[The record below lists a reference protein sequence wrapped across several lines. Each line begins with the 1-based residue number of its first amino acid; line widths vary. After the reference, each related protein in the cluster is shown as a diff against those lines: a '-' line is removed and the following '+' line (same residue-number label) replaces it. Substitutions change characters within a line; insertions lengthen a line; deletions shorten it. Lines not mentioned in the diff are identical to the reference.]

1 MNLEFYKDKG
11 LTGLANLG
19 NTCYLNSCIQIF
31 SHTYELTE
39 LFKKVSEER
48 TLNNIQDSMLLLEW
62 NKLLN
67 LMWSKNCTVAPYGFV
82 KAIQTVSEYKG
93 RDLFMGFAQN
103 DMPEFLIFLIDCFH
117 NSLEREVN
125 IKISGVPQNNNDKIA
140 KVCYKMMQDMY
151 SKNYSELLNIFY
163 GIQVSKISNLNK
175 EIRSITAEP
184 FSILNLPIPLKED
197 KKNPNI
203 FDCLDLYCKEEIL
216 EGENA
221 WYNEE
226 LKIKED
232 ILKGLCFW
240 SLPEIL
246 IMDLKRFTYDN
257 KKIHTVVDI
266 ELDNIDLSRY
276 VIGYQKEN
284 SKYQLYGICNH
295 SGGCLGGH
303 YFAYIRTASDKWLK
317 FNDTE
322 VKEIAKNQL
331 ISDKS
336 YCFFLRKIK

>member
-39 LFKKVSEER
+39 LFKKISQER
-48 TLNNIQDSMLLLEW
+48 TLNNIQDSLLLLEW

-67 LMWSKNCTVAPYGFV
+67 LMWSKNCTVAPYGFL
-82 KAIQTVSEYKG
+82 KAIQTVSEFKG
-93 RDLFMGFAQN
+93 RELFMGFAQN

-151 SKNYSELLNIFY
+151 SKNYSELLNLFY
-163 GIQVSKISNLNK
+163 GIQVSKISNINK

-197 KKNPNI
+197 KQNPDI
-203 FDCLDLYCKEEIL
+203 FDCLDLYCKEELL

-232 ILKGLCFW
+232 ILKGFCFW

-246 IMDLKRFTYDN
+246 IMDLKRFTFNN
-257 KKIHTVVDI
+257 KKIHTVVNI
-266 ELDNIDLSRY
+266 PLDKIDLSKY
-276 VIGYQKEN
+276 VIGYQKDN
-284 SKYQLYGICNH
+284 SKYQLYAICNH
-295 SGGCLGGH
+295 SGSCGGGH
-303 YFAYIRTASDKWLK
+303 YFAYIRTASDKWIK

-322 VKEIAKNQL
+322 VKEIPENEL

>member
-39 LFKKVSEER
+39 LFKKISQER
-48 TLNNIQDSMLLLEW
+48 TLNNIQDSLLLLEW

-67 LMWSKNCTVAPYGFV
+67 LMWSKNCTVAPYGFLQE
-82 KAIQTVSEYKG
+82 IQTVSEFKG
-93 RDLFMGFAQN
+93 RELFMGFAQN

-151 SKNYSELLNIFY
+151 SKNYSELLNLFY
-163 GIQVSKISNLNK
+163 GIQVSKISNINK

-197 KKNPNI
+197 KQNPDSFIEYKKTDQTRSILGCRTCINFSDKKRVVHSLLASIIGRHMSYRMFLNI
-203 FDCLDLYCKEEIL
+203 REIL
-216 EGENA
+216 G
-221 WYNEE
+221 
-226 LKIKED
+226 
-232 ILKGLCFW
+232 
-240 SLPEIL
+240 
-246 IMDLKRFTYDN
+246 
-257 KKIHTVVDI
+257 
-266 ELDNIDLSRY
+266 
-276 VIGYQKEN
+276 
-284 SKYQLYGICNH
+284 
-295 SGGCLGGH
+295 
-303 YFAYIRTASDKWLK
+303 FAYY
-317 FNDTE
+317 
-322 VKEIAKNQL
+322 
-331 ISDKS
+331 ISA
-336 YCFFLRKIK
+336 